1 MSKIWKEVEK
11 YMGKKYPPKVEYI
24 VCAAIRVIEEKSE
37 YPCVEN
43 KNIKIGLA
51 HSDII
56 NANQYSDRKVYTKDV
71 QKGFLTSELNFV
83 FREEAAKIAYNAGQI
98 KYRQSSLFTCDFD
111 IKSAWDK
118 FLKENPDKVELF
130 NELRQ

>member
-1 MSKIWKEVEK
+1 MSKIWKEV
-11 YMGKKYPPKVEYI
+11 KKHVDKIHPSKVEYI

-56 NANQYSDRKVYTKDV
+56 NANQYSDRKVYTQDG

-83 FREEAAKIAYNAGQI
+83 FREEAAKITGTNKDDTLVKQPKKRADAKVYPNDPCPCGSGK
-98 KYRQSSLFTCDFD
+98 KYKMCCG
-111 IKSAWDK
+111 K
-118 FLKENPDKVELF
+118 
-130 NELRQ
+130 

>member
-1 MSKIWKEVEK
+1 MSKI
-11 YMGKKYPPKVEYI
+11 EYI
-24 VCAAIRVIEEKSE
+24 ICAAIRVVEEESE
-37 YPCVEN
+37 YPCIEN

-56 NANQYSDRKVYTKDV
+56 NTNEYSDRKVYTQDG

-98 KYRQSSLFTCDFD
+98 KYKQGLLFTCDFD
-111 IKSAWDK
+111 IQSYYKK
-118 FLKENPDKVELF
+118 FLDENKDKAELL
-130 NELRQ
+130 NELMK

>member
-1 MSKIWKEVEK
+1 MSKIWKEV
-11 YMGKKYPPKVEYI
+11 KKHVDKIHPPKVEYI
-24 VCAAIRVIEEKSE
+24 ICAAIRVVEEKSE

-56 NANQYSDRKVYTKDV
+56 KANRYSDRKVYTQDG

-98 KYRQSSLFTCDFD
+98 KYKQGLLFTCDFD
-111 IKSAWDK
+111 IQYYYKK
-118 FLKENPDKVELF
+118 FLDENKDKEELF
-130 NELRQ
+130 NELKR

>member
-1 MSKIWKEVEK
+1 MNKIWKEVKK
-11 YMGKKYPPKVEYI
+11 YTDKVYPPKVEYI
-24 VCAAIRVIEEKSE
+24 VCAAIRVIEEETK

-43 KNIKIGLA
+43 KNLKIGLA

-56 NANQYSDRKVYTKDV
+56 NTNQYSDRKVYTQDG

-98 KYRQSSLFTCDFD
+98 KHKQGLLFTCDFD
-111 IKSAWDK
+111 IKSAWDR
-118 FLKENPDKVELF
+118 FLQENPDKVELF

>member
-1 MSKIWKEVEK
+1 MSKIWKEV
-11 YMGKKYPPKVEYI
+11 KKHVDKIYPPKVEYI
-24 VCAAIRVIEEKSE
+24 ICAAIRVVEEESE

-56 NANQYSDRKVYTKDV
+56 NANQYSDRKVYTQDG

-83 FREEAAKIAYNAGQI
+83 FRKEAANIAYNAGQI
-98 KYRQSSLFTCDFD
+98 KYKQGLLFTCDFD

-130 NELRQ
+130 NELRR